1 MLNVILTHMFIVI
14 DEFRK
19 VKESEHYETIN
30 SVGKHNNV
38 SEATTNQPSTS
49 GSKQSP
55 VKSASFSGV
64 LVNNKQVYS
73 YYLVDIF

>member
-1 MLNVILTHMFIVI
+1 MLNIILTHVFIVT

-38 SEATTNQPSTS
+38 SESTTNQPSTS
-49 GSKQSP
+49 GTKQSP
-55 VKSASFSGV
+55 VKPASFSGV

-73 YYLVDIF
+73 YYLGS